1 MELVIE
7 QVLNIFQGKVKNV
20 IRKNANAKNKNAPL
34 LISRGGFELNQFEF
48 KYMFWSNEL
57 NLN

>member
-48 KYMFWSNEL
+48 KYMF
-57 NLN
+57 